1 MGKPRVV
8 YWFRT
13 DLRLHDSP
21 ALQAALDLS
30 PEVLWPVFTW
40 DPHYVYKAKG
50 GVNRW
55 QYLLDCQND
64 LSKSITKLNPKSKL
78 FVLREG
84 PQTLFPKLFKAWGV
98 THLVFERDTDIY
110 AKERDRVVTELA
122 QEAGIKVITR
132 YGRTLWDSDEVV
144 AKNGGKPTM
153 SIVQLQHAGQK
164 IGQIPKP
171 IPAPKSLPDP
181 GETPVD
187 FKPDEPDRNPDLNT
201 DFREKT
207 DKSYSTIAGPKGD
220 FAPETM
226 EELGFPPATTPHR
239 GGETIALKTLGEII
253 SDKKYTATF
262 QKPKT
267 SPAAFEPQATTLLS
281 PHMHFGSLSVRLFYW
296 KAQEVVDGY
305 GKGASSPP
313 ESLTGQLLF
322 RDMYFA
328 AQAGIGAPFG
338 QTLNNPY
345 VRFIPWHLP
354 SNVTDDADAGDGPIA
369 ISGSYRVDSPVA
381 EKWFQR
387 WKYGVT
393 GFPFVDALMRQLRQE
408 GWIHHLGRHLVA
420 CFLTRGGCY
429 VHWERGCEVFEEWL
443 LDHEPACNAGNW
455 QWLSCTAFFSQ
466 FFRCYSPVAFGKK
479 WDKSGALIRRY
490 VPELKNLDEKY
501 IYEPW
506 KAPPQALASAKV
518 KIEGDGMGDP
528 KEGVY
533 PAPMLDFNER
543 RTICLNA
550 MKTAYHIGLHGD
562 DEKVKDGSW
571 KKLFEDAGE
580 KEMDGGEIHS
590 DDNGSE
596 ADDAEHENHKRKRST
611 GRRRKSDAAKEG
623 PMDRHL
629 KKTKAVT

>member
-1 MGKPRVV
+1 MGKPRVI

-30 PEVLWPVFTW
+30 PDVLWPIFTW

-98 THLVFERDTDIY
+98 THLVFERDTDTY
-110 AKERDRVVTELA
+110 AKQRDQLVAELA
-122 QEAGIKVITR
+122 RKAGVEVITR
-132 YGRTLWDSDEVV
+132 YGRTLWDSDEIV
-144 AKNGGKPTM
+144 AKNGNKPTM

-164 IGQIPKP
+164 VGQIPKP

-181 GETPVD
+181 GGTPVD
-187 FKPDEPDRNPDLNT
+187 FEPEEPDRDPDLNA
-201 DFREKT
+201 DFRKHKDKT
-207 DKSYSTIAGPKGD
+207 YSTIAGPKGD
-220 FAPETM
+220 FAVETL

-239 GGETIALKTLGEII
+239 GGETIALTVLGEII
-253 SDKKYTATF
+253 ANKKYTATF

-281 PHMHFGSLSVRLFYW
+281 PHMHFGSLSVRLIYW
-296 KAQEVVDGY
+296 KVQEVVDGY
-305 GKGASSPP
+305 GKGASTPP

-338 QTLNNPY
+338 QTLNNAY

-354 SNVTDDADAGDGPIA
+354 SNTMEDTDIGEGPIA
-369 ISGSYRVDSPVA
+369 VSGSYRVDSPVA

-429 VHWERGCEVFEEWL
+429 IHWERGCEVFEEWL
-443 LDHEPACNAGNW
+443 IDHEPACNAGNW

-466 FFRCYSPVAFGKK
+466 FFRCYSPIAFGKK
-479 WDKSGALIRRY
+479 WDKSGALIRKY
-490 VPELKNLDEKY
+490 VPELKDLDEKY

-506 KAPPQALASAKV
+506 KAPPQALAAAKV
-518 KIEGDGMGDP
+518 KIHGDGLHEP
-528 KEGVY
+528 REGVY
-533 PAPMLDFNER
+533 PEPMLDFNER
-543 RTICLNA
+543 RTVCLNA
-550 MKTAYHIGLHGD
+550 MKVAYKIGLHGN

-580 KEMDGGEIHS
+580 KEMEGAEIPS

-596 ADDAEHENHKRKRST
+596 ADDAEHENHKRKRGT
-611 GRRRKSDAAKEG
+611 GGRRKSDAVKQG
-623 PMDRHL
+623 PMDRHV
-629 KKTKAVT
+629 KKTKAAA

>member
-1 MGKPRVV
+1 M
-8 YWFRT
+8 
-13 DLRLHDSP
+13 
-21 ALQAALDLS
+21 
-30 PEVLWPVFTW
+30 
-40 DPHYVYKAKG
+40 
-50 GVNRW
+50 
-55 QYLLDCQND
+55 
-64 LSKSITKLNPKSKL
+64 
-78 FVLREG
+78 
-84 PQTLFPKLFKAWGV
+84 FPKLFKAWGV
-98 THLVFERDTDIY
+98 THLVFERDTDTY
-110 AKERDRVVTELA
+110 AKGRDRVVTELA
-122 QEAGIKVITR
+122 RQAGVQVITR

-153 SIVQLQHAGQK
+153 SIMQLQHAGQK

-171 IPAPKSLPDP
+171 IPAPTSLPDP

-187 FKPDEPDRNPDLNT
+187 FEPDEPDRSLDINADYRKNT
-201 DFREKT
+201 DET
-207 DKSYSTIAGPKGD
+207 YSTIAGPKSD
-220 FAPETM
+220 FAPETL

-239 GGETIALKTLGEII
+239 GGETIALKMLSEII
-253 SDKKYTATF
+253 ANKQYTATF
-262 QKPKT
+262 SKPKT

-281 PHMHFGSLSVRLFYW
+281 PSMHFGSLSVRLFYW

-305 GKGASSPP
+305 GKGATSPP

-328 AQAGIGAPFG
+328 AQAGIGAPFL
-338 QTLNNPY
+338 QTLNNPH
-345 VRFIPWHLP
+345 VRFIPWHL
-354 SNVTDDADAGDGPIA
+354 SSKHTDDTDNADGPTTV
-369 ISGSYRVDSPVA
+369 SGAYHVDSPIA

-429 VHWERGCEVFEEWL
+429 IHWERGADVFEEWL

-466 FFRCYSPVAFGKK
+466 FFRCYSPIAFGKK

-490 VPELKNLDEKY
+490 IPELKDLDAKY

-506 KAPPQALASAKV
+506 KAPPQVLAAAHV
-518 KIEGDGMGDP
+518 KIEGDGLDGV
-528 KEGVY
+528 KNGVY
-533 PAPMLDFNER
+533 PAPMLDFDER
-543 RTICLNA
+543 RTVCMNA
-550 MKTAYHIGLHGD
+550 MKVAYKIGLHGN
-562 DEKVKDGSW
+562 DEKTKDGSW

-580 KEMDGGEIHS
+580 KEMEGAEIPS

-596 ADDAEHENHKRKRST
+596 ADDAEHDNHKRKRNT
-611 GRRRKSDAAKEG
+611 KPKGKSAVVKEG
-623 PMDRHL
+623 PMDRLL
-629 KKTKAVT
+629 KKTKAGS